1 MTIREAIAKVIEGQD
16 LTEAETAAVM
26 GEIMAGEVTPVL
38 IASLLTALRMKG
50 AVLAEV
56 VGAARALREKA
67 VRIAPRGTECAR
79 PGRGSAGRHD
89 RRPPLLVDTC
99 GTGGGSLRTFNIS
112 TTAAFV
118 VAGAGVPVA
127 KHGNRGMTST
137 CGSADVLEALGVNI
151 AIEPSRVADCID
163 EVGIGFMF
171 AQAHHP
177 AMKYAAPVRRELG
190 FRTLFNLVAPLTNPA
205 GATAQVVGV
214 FQPEFT
220 ELLAQAL
227 GRLGCRRAFVVH
239 GLDGLDELSTLGAT
253 RVSELKEGVV
263 TTYELHPGDV
273 GLTLVPAAA
282 LADAGDPA
290 GNAAL
295 VREVLEGEPGPRR
308 EIVLLNA
315 AAALVAAGVAADL
328 RDGIARAA
336 EAIDAGHAAA
346 RLRGLVRATQGSAT
360 RNAQSTKP
368 G

>member
-1 MTIREAIAKVIEGQD
+1 
-16 LTEAETAAVM
+16 
-26 GEIMAGEVTPVL
+26 VL

-50 AVLAEV
+50 AVPAEV

-67 VRIAPRGTECAR
+67 VRIVPRRTECAGAH
-79 PGRGSAGRHD
+79 P
-89 RRPPLLVDTC
+89 LVDTC
-99 GTGGGSLRTFNIS
+99 GTGGGGLRTFNIS

-151 AIEPSRVADCID
+151 AIEPARVAACID

-177 AMKYAAPVRRELG
+177 AMKHAAPVRRELG

-205 GATAQVVGV
+205 GATVQVVGV

-263 TTYELHPGDV
+263 TTYELHPEDV
-273 GLTLVPAAA
+273 GLTRVPAAA

-295 VREVLEGEPGPRR
+295 VREVLEGAPGPRR

-315 AAALVAAGVAADL
+315 AAALVAAGAAADL

-336 EAIDAGHAAA
+336 EAIDAGHAAD
-346 RLRGLVRATQGSAT
+346 RLRELVRATQ
-360 RNAQSTKP
+360 
-368 G
+368 